1 MVCECEQIPIILAWR
16 DDDAYVSCYV
26 RMCIL
31 HHIKPT
37 IVQEDY
43 LSDLSAVTAVVQE
56 VLGDRDRDRETL
68 SYL

>member
-1 MVCECEQIPIILAWR
+1 
-16 DDDAYVSCYV
+16 
-26 RMCIL
+26 MCIL

-56 VLGDRDRDRETL
+56 VLLGDRDRDRETL